1 MLLDASMHP
10 LLTTALAVITVPLVV
25 IDAREH
31 RLPNGW
37 NALLAACGIAAHAG
51 AAVGA
56 RNVDPV
62 LASLAVGMGGVMGM
76 LLLHL
81 VARGGLGLGD
91 VKLVGALGCVLAQG
105 SAVFATVCI
114 AFVLAAAWAAVQL
127 LRGRYR
133 TDSRLAFGPFILLGA
148 WTVIAIS

>member
-1 MLLDASMHP
+1 MHP
-10 LLTTALAVITVPLVV
+10 LLTAALAIITLPLVV

-37 NALLAACGIAAHAG
+37 NALLAACGIAVHAA
-51 AAVGA
+51 AAVST
-56 RNVDPV
+56 RNADPV
-62 LASLAVGMGGVMGM
+62 VASLAVGMGGVTGM
-76 LLLHL
+76 LLLHF

-91 VKLVGALGCVLAQG
+91 VKLVGALGCVLANA

-114 AFVLAAAWAAVQL
+114 AFAVAAAWAVVQL

-148 WTVIAIS
+148 WTVIAIA